1 MNEDEI
7 ERAMRGLRRA
17 RASRGLE
24 ARMGALFEGAARR
37 TAWMSPLCFPVPAWA
52 LAAACLLSAAA
63 GFLASGIR
71 RPSHP
76 PAGSPTAI
84 AICMLDPDRPLARRF
99 LGPGASQTAARLSEY
114 RITVDAGKEGKG
126 K

>member
-7 ERAMRGLRRA
+7 ERAMRGLRRT
-17 RASRGLE
+17 RASRGLGE
-24 ARMGALFEGAARR
+24 RMGALFEGAARR
-37 TAWMSPLCFPVPAWA
+37 TAWISPLCFPVPAWT

-71 RPSHP
+71 RSAHP

-99 LGPGASQTAARLSEY
+99 LGPGANQPAARLSEY
-114 RITVDAGKEGKG
+114 RITVHAAENKKG

>member
-1 MNEDEI
+1 MSEDDI

-71 RPSHP
+71 RSAHPS
-76 PAGSPTAI
+76 AGSPTAI

-99 LGPGASQTAARLSEY
+99 LGTGASQPAGRLSDY
-114 RITVDAGKEGKG
+114 RITAHAAEDRKG

>member
-1 MNEDEI
+1 MNQDEI
-7 ERAMRGLRRA
+7 ERALRGLRRA

-37 TAWMSPLCFPVPAWA
+37 TAWISPLCFPVPAWA

-71 RPSHP
+71 RSAHPS
-76 PAGSPTAI
+76 AVSPTAI
-84 AICMLDPDRPLARRF
+84 AICMLDPDRTLARRF
-99 LGPGASQTAARLSEY
+99 LGTGASQSAGRLSDY
-114 RITVDAGKEGKG
+114 RITVHSSENKKG